1 MGGLFFSGRCGVSET
16 RYLAVAFASRS
27 ANGHLRPAV
36 TEAAPQGAKVVRTRS
51 DVVAAVFEVDEE
63 VDARSEGERLRRIV
77 AEEADDPEVTVAVS
91 GPKRGSTG
99 AHLALLQAEQAV
111 AVERGN
117 GRKGK
122 TTHFEDLGSYRFV
135 LGQPESDIEAQSE
148 GALGALAEDEERYAD
163 LISTLEAFIRLHGSV
178 NAVARDLFL
187 HRNTVRQR
195 LRRIAQL
202 TKADLTDANDRLA
215 LHLALLGRDALR
227 HLSA

>member
-1 MGGLFFSGRCGVSET
+1 MSET

-36 TEAAPQGAKVVRTRS
+36 TEAAPEGAKVVRTRP
-51 DVVAAVFEVDEE
+51 DVVAAVYEVDKDI
-63 VDARSEGERLRRIV
+63 DARSEGERLRKQV
-77 AEEADDPEVTVAVS
+77 AEEWGDPELTVAVS
-91 GPKRGSTG
+91 GPKRGATG

-117 GRKGK
+117 GGVGK
-122 TTHFEDLGSYRFV
+122 STHFEDLGPHRFV
-135 LGQPESDIEAQSE
+135 LGQPESDIEAQAE
-148 GALGALAEDEERYAD
+148 RALGALAEDEERYAD
-163 LISTLEAFIRLHGSV
+163 LIKTLDAFIRLHGSV

-202 TKADLTDANDRLA
+202 TGANLQDPNDRLA
-215 LHLALLGRDALR
+215 LQLALLGRDALQ
-227 HLSA
+227 HLN

>member
-1 MGGLFFSGRCGVSET
+1 MSET

-36 TEAAPQGAKVVRTRS
+36 TDAAPPGARVVRTRP
-51 DVVAAVFEVDEE
+51 DVVAAVYEVDDDI
-63 VDARSEGERLRRIV
+63 DARSEGERLRRIV
-77 AEEADDPEVTVAVS
+77 AEDADDPELSVAVS

-99 AHLALLQAEQAV
+99 AHLALLQAEQA
-111 AVERGN
+111 AALGHAD
-117 GRKGK
+117 GGKGA
-122 TTHFEDLGSYRFV
+122 TTHFDDLVPYRFV

-148 GALGALAEDEERYAD
+148 QALGELAEDEERYAD
-163 LISTLEAFIRLHGSV
+163 LIATLEAYIRLHGSV

-202 TKADLTDANDRLA
+202 TSTDLTDPNDRLA
-215 LHLALLGRDALR
+215 LRLALVARDALR
-227 HLSA
+227 RLNASR